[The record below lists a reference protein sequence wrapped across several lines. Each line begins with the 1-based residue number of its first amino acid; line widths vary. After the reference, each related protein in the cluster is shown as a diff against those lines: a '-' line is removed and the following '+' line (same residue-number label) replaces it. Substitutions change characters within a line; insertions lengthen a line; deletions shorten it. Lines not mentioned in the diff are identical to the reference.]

1 MVSWSRTVQSICPD
15 TTGVIVASQAAA
27 SAAVPDRYTDPGPAA
42 ARAGLQPASRPGGP
56 WASRASRAGG
66 QAAQG
71 GQVDVDLDVDGLA
84 VPAGQH
90 PGGDQ
95 PPAVVLCTA
104 TRH

>member
-1 MVSWSRTVQSICPD
+1 VVSWSRTVQSICPD

-27 SAAVPDRYTDPGPAA
+27 SASVPDRYTDPGPAA
-42 ARAGLQPASRPGGP
+42 ARAG
-56 WASRASRAGG
+56 RAGG